1 MNYVERRFSEYE
13 CSEWN
18 IGVKSLKTNTDRICN
33 WGGLE
38 ITMLKRSKLK
48 HKLDHGEHVIGVL
61 TDRYDRGMDIPGF
74 DGNSRPKYEDPLIIF
89 YRIWGN
95 STASEKNKGRK
106 DLWENV
112 KSHVF
117 DPMGI
122 AIYLPRSSREPNNFI
137 GQEFDD

>member
-1 MNYVERRFSEYE
+1 
-13 CSEWN
+13 
-18 IGVKSLKTNTDRICN
+18 
-33 WGGLE
+33 
-38 ITMLKRSKLK
+38 
-48 HKLDHGEHVIGVL
+48 
-61 TDRYDRGMDIPGF
+61 MDIPGF